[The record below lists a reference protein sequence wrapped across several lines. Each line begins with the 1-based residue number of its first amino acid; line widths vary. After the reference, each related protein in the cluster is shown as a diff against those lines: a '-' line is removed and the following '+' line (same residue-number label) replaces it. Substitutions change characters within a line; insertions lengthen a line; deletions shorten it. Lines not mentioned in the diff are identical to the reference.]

1 MKTATDIRAGLLQV
15 VLTILGMVA
24 VGLIATG
31 LLLGVTTA
39 ADAQTVALAA
49 PAPVPNAAPAPQ
61 PAAVAAQA
69 PVPNAAPAPQ
79 PADTIYKS
87 ARRALNQGQ
96 YEQAAKLFYEARTA
110 EPQYAADALYYQAL
124 AYTKMG
130 GRSSYRE
137 ALKTL
142 QMQFEQYPDAAT
154 HQEAESLAIR
164 VQAELA
170 RLGDPRAAEAMQREA
185 ARMQAEMEREIQ
197 REVERA
203 QRDAERAQA
212 DLGRQQAEIERSQ
225 ARMHQQQEKQ
235 MQREQR
241 AELER
246 QHARQEAAHREA
258 EMKMY
263 ALQALMESDPETAIP
278 ILENVLTTRTDET
291 AVLRQQAVF
300 LAARLDDDVRAND
313 LMLDVLANDPDP
325 EVRMHAAHWL
335 ARSDDPRAA
344 NALRS
349 AAQSGDPELQEAAVY
364 AIAQKPGPE
373 SAAALR
379 DIASRPGTDP
389 DIRAMAIHGLA
400 RHPSPE
406 STRFLME
413 MFESLP
419 PEEIEAREAAL
430 YGLAQSPGGVSGD
443 FLFGIVSD
451 PDEDPEIREMALF
464 AAAQSGGIS
473 AGQFGQLYRDA
484 DSREAKEQLMFA
496 LTRSEDPEAFD
507 VLLEIARTETDPEL
521 KQNAVFWI
529 GRSEDPRAKELMLE
543 ILEQ

>member
-1 MKTATDIRAGLLQV
+1 MKTATEIRDGVLQV
-15 VLTILGMVA
+15 VLAILGMVA
-24 VGLIATG
+24 VALIATG
-31 LLLGVTTA
+31 LLLGVTTK
-39 ADAQTVALAA
+39 ADAQTLALAA
-49 PAPVPNAAPAPQ
+49 PAPPAPNA
-61 PAAVAAQA
+61 V
-69 PVPNAAPAPQ
+69 PVPQ
-79 PADTIYKS
+79 QADTIYKS

-124 AYTKMG
+124 AYSKMG
-130 GRSSYRE
+130 GRSNYRE
-137 ALKTL
+137 ALKSL
-142 QMQFEQYPDAAT
+142 QFQLQQYPDAAT

-185 ARMQAEMEREIQ
+185 ARMQAEMERDLQ
-197 REVERA
+197 REMERA
-203 QRDAERAQA
+203 QRDARRDVEREQA
-212 DLGRQQAEIERSQ
+212 EISRQQAEIERSQ
-225 ARMHQQQEKQ
+225 ARMHREQEAQ

-278 ILENVLTTRTDET
+278 ILENILTTRTDET
-291 AVLRQQAVF
+291 AMLRQQAVF
-300 LAARLDDDVRAND
+300 LAARLDDDARAND

-335 ARSDDPRAA
+335 ARSADPRAA

-379 DIASRPGTDP
+379 DIASRPQTDP
-389 DIRAMAIHGLA
+389 QIRAMAIHGLA
-400 RHPSPE
+400 QHPSPE

-419 PEEIEAREAAL
+419 PEQIEAREAAL
-430 YGLAQSPGGVSGD
+430 YGLAQSPDGVSGD

-451 PDEDPEIREMALF
+451 PDEDPEIREMALY
-464 AAAQSGGIS
+464 AAAQSGGIT

-484 DSREAKEQLMFA
+484 DSRDEKEQLMFA
-496 LTRSEDPEAFD
+496 LTQSEDPEAFD
-507 VLLEIARTETDPEL
+507 MLLEIARTETDPEL

-529 GRSEDPRAKELMLE
+529 GQSDDPRAKALLLE

>member
-1 MKTATDIRAGLLQV
+1 MKTATDIRAGLFQV
-15 VLTILGMVA
+15 VLAIVGLLA

-39 ADAQTVALAA
+39 ADAQTLALAT
-49 PAPVPNAAPAPQ
+49 PAPPA
-61 PAAVAAQA
+61 
-69 PVPNAAPAPQ
+69 PNAAPAPQ

-124 AYTKMG
+124 AYSKMG
-130 GRSSYRE
+130 GRSNYRE
-137 ALKTL
+137 ALKSL
-142 QMQFEQYPDAAT
+142 QMQLEQYPDAAT

-170 RLGDPRAAEAMQREA
+170 RLGDPRAAEALQREA

-197 REVERA
+197 REVARAER
-203 QRDAERAQA
+203 DVERAQA
-212 DLGRQQAEIERSQ
+212 DMSRQQAEMERAQ
-225 ARMHQQQEKQ
+225 ARMHAQQEAQ
-235 MQREQR
+235 MNREQL

-258 EMKMY
+258 ETKMY
-263 ALQALMESDPETAIP
+263 ALQALMEADPETAIP
-278 ILENVLTTRTDET
+278 IMENVLKTRTDDT
-291 AVLRQQAVF
+291 AELRRQAVF
-300 LAARLDDDVRAND
+300 LAARLDNDKRAND

-344 NALRS
+344 NALLS

-373 SAAALR
+373 STEALR
-379 DIASRPGTDP
+379 EIARRPGVEPEVRT
-389 DIRAMAIHGLA
+389 MAIHGLA
-400 RHPSPE
+400 REPSPE
-406 STRFLME
+406 NTQFLIE

-419 PEEIEAREAAL
+419 PEEIEARQAAL
-430 YGLAQSPGGVSGD
+430 YGLAQSPEGVSGD

-451 PDEDPEIREMALF
+451 PNEDPEIREMALF
-464 AAAQSGGIS
+464 AAARSGGIG
-473 AGQFGQLYRDA
+473 AEQLGRLYRDA
-484 DSREAKEQLMFA
+484 DRREEKEQLMFA
-496 LTRSEDPEAFD
+496 LTQSEDPEAFD
-507 VLLEIARTETDPEL
+507 VLLEIARSETDPEL

-529 GRSEDPRAKELMLE
+529 GRSDDPRANELMLE